1 MKARAGRPAVGKAL
15 RANEISLSAD
25 LLKETGLEVGQA
37 AKVTSAAAT
46 AYARISDAPGRPEPG
61 TVSLA
66 RLLWPA
72 LRVRP
77 GDALEIEPATLAPA
91 KRVVIVPPADIHHH
105 LAARIEAGLRESKTA
120 LYPGARLYVEAFQG
134 QQGLTV
140 QIDDVE
146 PVPAYLDESV
156 RPEWLTA
163 NPELA
168 NPAASYSDIGGLG
181 SVIERLH
188 RLVELPLLRPE
199 VYRRAGAK
207 PPRGVLLY
215 GPPGTGKTLLGRSVA
230 AELGINTVVT
240 AATALVGSY
249 QGETEANLRLL
260 FAEALSKAPTLIVFD
275 EFDVIATN
283 RDRLASMNDV
293 RAASQLLSLMDGL
306 VQIDGILV
314 LANSNRIDAIDPAFR
329 RPGRFDEELY
339 IGPPTAAGRAEIL
352 SIHTRDMP
360 LSRPAEQ
367 AIESVA
373 REAAGF
379 VGADLMQLARE
390 ASIQAMVRWEEES
403 RQAPADT
410 AAKEMVVKASDLHAA
425 LEMATPSL
433 LRGVEIPPVTVVWE
447 EIAQEPKVLEAL
459 EKASRDA
466 INKAGGRQGVLLHG
480 APGTGKS
487 TLANA
492 LASHLN
498 ANFVSIEGLGIF
510 NQWLGESEQ
519 AIRAVFRRASE
530 VKPSVVVLDHIEAI
544 APLAET
550 SDSAGER
557 IKSALLSSVD
567 RALAEGGI
575 AVIGVSSRPELV
587 DPRLIRPGR
596 LGVHL
601 ELALPRPEVRA
612 DLVRRIAVERID
624 VDDETVER
632 ITAGTEDW
640 TNVEI
645 ATAMLNAIE
654 AAHRDGRALSLT
666 EFRTGSKRL
675 AQPIGA

>member
-1 MKARAGRPAVGKAL
+1 VKARAGRPAAGRAL
-15 RANEISLSAD
+15 GANEIALSPD
-25 LLKETGLEVGQA
+25 LLRETGLEIGQA
-37 AKVTSAAAT
+37 AHLTSGSSS
-46 AYARISDAPGRPEPG
+46 AYARISDATGRPDEG
-61 TVSLA
+61 TVSLG

-72 LRVRP
+72 LRIRP
-77 GDALEIEPATLAPA
+77 GEPLEIEPAALQPA
-91 KRVVIVPPADIHHH
+91 QRVVITPPAEIHHH
-105 LAARIEAGLRESKTA
+105 LADRIVDGLRQAKTA
-120 LYPGARLYVEAFQG
+120 LYPGARIYVEAYQG
-134 QQGLTV
+134 NQGLTV
-140 QIDDVE
+140 MVE
-146 PVPAYLDESV
+146 EAEPTPAYLGEETS
-156 RPEWLTA
+156 PEWMTA
-163 NPELA
+163 NEELA

-181 SVIERLH
+181 NVIERLH

-215 GPPGTGKTLLGRSVA
+215 GPPGTGKTLLGRSAA
-230 AELGINTVVT
+230 AEIGINTIVT

-249 QGETEANLRLL
+249 QGETESNLRLL
-260 FAEALSKAPTLIVFD
+260 FSEALSKAPTLIVFD
-275 EFDVIATN
+275 EFDVIGTN

-293 RAASQLLSLMDGL
+293 RAATQLLSLMDGL

-339 IGPPTAAGRAEIL
+339 IGPPTAAGRTEIL

-367 AIESVA
+367 ALEAVA
-373 REAAGF
+373 REAVGF

-390 ASIQAMVRWEEES
+390 AALRAMVRWEDES
-403 RQAPADT
+403 RAVGPDATVGD
-410 AAKEMVVKASDLHAA
+410 MVVKASDLQAA
-425 LEMATPSL
+425 LENATPSL
-433 LRGVEIPPVTVVWE
+433 LRGAETPPVTIVWE
-447 EIAQEPKVLEAL
+447 EIAQEPRVM
-459 EKASRDA
+459 DA
-466 INKAGGRQGVLLHG
+466 IDQAAREQIDKAAGRQGILIFG

-498 ANFVSIEGLGIF
+498 ANFVSIEGLGVF

-519 AIRAVFRRASE
+519 AIRATFRRASE
-530 VKPSVVVLDHIEAI
+530 VKPSVVVLDHLEAI
-544 APLAET
+544 APLAEA

-575 AVIGVSSRPELV
+575 AVIGVTTRPELV

-601 ELALPRPEVRA
+601 ELALPRKEVRA
-612 DLVRRIAVERID
+612 DLVRRMAGDQIDLDDAIVERIA
-624 VDDETVER
+624 
-632 ITAGTEDW
+632 AGTEGW
-640 TNVEI
+640 SNVEI
-645 ATAMLNAIE
+645 ATALGNAIE
-654 AAHRDGRALSLT
+654 AAHRDGRGIAIADIQAGP
-666 EFRTGSKRL
+666 RKL
-675 AQPIGA
+675 A

>member
-1 MKARAGRPAVGKAL
+1 MKATAGRPAPGKAL
-15 RANEISLSAD
+15 GANEIALSPD
-25 LLKETGLEVGQA
+25 LLRETGLEVGGA
-37 AKVTSAAAT
+37 ALVRSRTGR
-46 AYARISDAPGRPEPG
+46 AYARLSEAPGRAESA
-61 TVSLA
+61 TVSMG

-77 GDALEIEPATLAPA
+77 GEALEIEAAPLQPAT
-91 KRVVIVPPADIHHH
+91 RVVITPPADIHHH
-105 LAARIEAGLRESKTA
+105 LADRIVDGLRVAGTV
-120 LYPGARLYVEAFQG
+120 LYPGARIYVEAFHG
-134 QQGLTV
+134 NQGLTV
-140 QIDDVE
+140 QIDQVE
-146 PVPAYLDESV
+146 PAPAFLDASV
-156 RPEWLTA
+156 TPEWMTA
-163 NPELA
+163 NQELA
-168 NPAASYSDIGGLG
+168 NPAATYSDIGGL
-181 SVIERLH
+181 SHIIERLH

-230 AELGINTVVT
+230 AEIGINTIVT

-306 VQIDGILV
+306 VQVDGILV

-367 AIESVA
+367 ALETVA
-373 REAAGF
+373 REAVGF

-390 ASIQAMVRWEEES
+390 AALKAIVRWEDDS
-403 RQAPADT
+403 RAVTGTQPKD
-410 AAKEMVVKASDLHAA
+410 MVVRASDLQAA
-425 LEMATPSL
+425 LKATTPSL
-433 LRGVEIPPVTVVWE
+433 LRGAETPPVSVVWE
-447 EIAQEPKVLEAL
+447 EIAQEPKLLETL
-459 EKASRDA
+459 ERTARDQLD
-466 INKAGGRQGVLLHG
+466 KAGGRQGILLFG

-498 ANFVSIEGLGIF
+498 ANFVSIEGLGVF

-519 AIRAVFRRASE
+519 AIRATFRRASE
-530 VKPSVVVLDHIEAI
+530 VKPSVVVLDHLEAI
-544 APLAET
+544 APVAEA

-575 AVIGVSSRPELV
+575 AVIGVTSRPELV
-587 DPRLIRPGR
+587 DPRLTRPGR

-601 ELALPRPEVRA
+601 EIGMPRHEVRA
-612 DLVRRIAVERID
+612 DLVRRVAAAQIELDDRAVEEIA
-624 VDDETVER
+624 
-632 ITAGTEDW
+632 AGTEGW
-640 TNVEI
+640 SNVEI
-645 ATAMLNAIE
+645 ATALTNAIE
-654 AAHRDGRALSLT
+654 AAHRDGRGLHLADV
-666 EFRTGSKRL
+666 RAGSRKL
-675 AQPIGA
+675 G

>member
-1 MKARAGRPAVGKAL
+1 MKATAGRPASGKAL
-15 RANEISLSAD
+15 GANDIALSPD
-25 LLKETGLEVGQA
+25 LLRETGLEAGGA
-37 AKVTSAAAT
+37 ALIRSGTGR
-46 AYARISDAPGRPEPG
+46 AYARISDSPGRAEAG
-61 TVSLA
+61 TVSLG

-77 GDALEIEPATLAPA
+77 GEVLEIEATPLRPATRL
-91 KRVVIVPPADIHHH
+91 VITPPAEIHHH
-105 LAARIEAGLRESKTA
+105 LADRIVEGLRASGTV
-120 LYPGARLYVEAFQG
+120 LYPGARIYVEAFQG
-134 QQGLTV
+134 NQGLTV
-140 QIDDVE
+140 QIDKVD
-146 PVPAYLDESV
+146 PAPAYLDASIS
-156 RPEWLTA
+156 PEWMTA
-163 NPELA
+163 NQELA
-168 NPAASYSDIGGLG
+168 NPPASYSDIGGLG
-181 SVIERLH
+181 NIIERLH

-215 GPPGTGKTLLGRSVA
+215 GPPGTGKTMLGRSVA
-230 AELGINTVVT
+230 AEIGINTIVT

-249 QGETEANLRLL
+249 QGETESNLRLL

-293 RAASQLLSLMDGL
+293 RAATQLLSLMDGL

-367 AIESVA
+367 ALEAVA

-390 ASIQAMVRWEEES
+390 AALGAMVRWEDES
-403 RQAPADT
+403 RSLPPGVQPKD
-410 AAKEMVVKASDLHAA
+410 MVVRASDLQTA
-425 LEMATPSL
+425 LAHTTPSL
-433 LRGVEIPPVTVVWE
+433 LRGAETPPITIVWE
-447 EIAQEPKVLEAL
+447 DIAQEPKVMGTLA
-459 EKASRDA
+459 KAAREQIS
-466 INKAGGRQGVLLHG
+466 KANGRQGVLIHG
-480 APGTGKS
+480 APGTGKT

-498 ANFVSIEGLGIF
+498 ANFVSIEGLGVF

-519 AIRAVFRRASE
+519 AIRATFRRASE
-530 VKPSVVVLDHIEAI
+530 VKPSVVVLDHLEAI
-544 APLAET
+544 APVAEA

-575 AVIGVSSRPELV
+575 AIIGVTARPELV

-601 ELALPRPEVRA
+601 ELSLPKPAIRA
-612 DLVRRIAVERID
+612 DLIHRVAGDQVEIED
-624 VDDETVER
+624 AQVQQIV
-632 ITAGTEDW
+632 AGTEGW
-640 TNVEI
+640 SNVEI
-645 ATAMLNAIE
+645 ATALGNAIDIAQRE
-654 AAHRDGRALSLT
+654 GRGIALADMVAGTRKLV
-666 EFRTGSKRL
+666 
-675 AQPIGA
+675 

>member
-1 MKARAGRPAVGKAL
+1 MKATAGRPAPGKAL
-15 RANEISLSAD
+15 GANEIALSPD
-25 LLKETGLEVGQA
+25 LLRETGLEVGGA
-37 AKVTSAAAT
+37 AFIRSAT
-46 AYARISDAPGRPEPG
+46 GRAYARVSDAPGRAEPAS
-61 TVSLA
+61 VSMG

-77 GDALEIEPATLAPA
+77 GEVLEIEAAPLQPATRL
-91 KRVVIVPPADIHHH
+91 VITPPADIHHH
-105 LAARIEAGLRESKTA
+105 LADRIVDGLRIAGTV
-120 LYPGARLYVEAFQG
+120 LYPGARIYVEAFHG
-134 QQGLTV
+134 NQGLTV
-140 QIDDVE
+140 QIDQVE
-146 PVPAYLDESV
+146 PAPAFLDASV
-156 RPEWLTA
+156 TPEWMTA
-163 NPELA
+163 NQELA
-168 NPAASYSDIGGLG
+168 NPAASYSDIGGL
-181 SVIERLH
+181 SHVIERLH

-199 VYRRAGAK
+199 IYRRAGAK

-230 AELGINTVVT
+230 AEIGINTIVT

-306 VQIDGILV
+306 VQVDGILV

-339 IGPPTAAGRAEIL
+339 IGPPTAAGREEIL

-367 AIESVA
+367 ALEAVA
-373 REAAGF
+373 REAVGF

-390 ASIQAMVRWEEES
+390 AALKAMVRWEDAS
-403 RQAPADT
+403 RVAPGIQPMD
-410 AAKEMVVKASDLHAA
+410 MVVRASDLQAA
-425 LEMATPSL
+425 LQAATPSL
-433 LRGVEIPPVTVVWE
+433 LRGAEIPPVTIVWE
-447 EIAQEPKVLEAL
+447 EIAQEPKVMAAM
-459 EKASRDA
+459 EKAARDQ
-466 INKAGGRQGVLLHG
+466 INKAGGRQGVLVFG
-480 APGTGKS
+480 APGTGKT

-498 ANFVSIEGLGIF
+498 ANFVSIEGLGVF

-519 AIRAVFRRASE
+519 AIRATFRRASE
-530 VKPSVVVLDHIEAI
+530 VKPSVVVLDHLEAI
-544 APLAET
+544 APVAEA

-557 IKSALLSSVD
+557 IKSALLSSID
-567 RALAEGGI
+567 RAMAEGGI
-575 AVIGVSSRPELV
+575 AVIGVTSRPELV
-587 DPRLIRPGR
+587 DPRLTRPGR

-601 ELALPRPEVRA
+601 ELTLPRPDVRA
-612 DLVRRIAVERID
+612 ELVRRVAADRID
-624 VDDETVER
+624 IDDDLAAR
-632 ITAGTEDW
+632 IVAGTDGW
-640 TNVEI
+640 SNVEI
-645 ATAMLNAIE
+645 ATALGTAIE
-654 AAHRDGRALSLT
+654 AAHRDGRGIVPGDIQAGA
-666 EFRTGSKRL
+666 RRL
-675 AQPIGA
+675 A